1 MNRLALTPIV
11 AAIAVAA
18 YALTATDAAAELA
31 DDSEVAEVV
40 AEAALSCEVR
50 GITPARARQG
60 RPSRLQIAWNP
71 IDEAELVRGED
82 SLELKLT
89 GAGGVLRGER
99 AYALTGVELH
109 ARADLRRYP
118 AEARFIHRNAVGDLV
133 VIGLYLTE
141 GEENPTMEAL
151 RAAVDAAD
159 DGALSGFDPRGLLP
173 AHDARLV
180 YADRTPAACAPHI
193 IWTVL
198 DAPIEASRAQLAAL
212 VPAAVLTQR
221 ADAAD

>member
-1 MNRLALTPIV
+1 MKRLAIAPI
-11 AAIAVAA
+11 AMATAVAA
-18 YALTATDAAAELA
+18 YALGTTDAAAELA
-31 DDSEVAEVV
+31 DESEAAEAV

-71 IDEAELVRGED
+71 IDEAELVRSEET
-82 SLELKLT
+82 LELKLI

-109 ARADLRRYP
+109 ARADSRRYP
-118 AEARFIHRNAVGDLV
+118 AEARFIHKNAVGDQV
-133 VIGLYLTE
+133 VVGLYLTE
-141 GEENPTMEAL
+141 GEANPTMETL

-159 DGALSGFDPRGLLP
+159 GQGLAGFDPRALLP
-173 AHDARLV
+173 ARDTRLV
-180 YADRTPAACAPHI
+180 YADRTPAACAPRV

-198 DAPIEASRAQLAAL
+198 DAPLEASREQLAAL
-212 VPAAVLTQR
+212 VPAAALTQR